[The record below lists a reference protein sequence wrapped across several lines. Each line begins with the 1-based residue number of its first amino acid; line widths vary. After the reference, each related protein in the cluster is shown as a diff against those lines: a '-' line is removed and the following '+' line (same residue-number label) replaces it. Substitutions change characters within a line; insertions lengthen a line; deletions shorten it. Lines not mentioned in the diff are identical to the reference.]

1 MLSLREVLPVVHFS
15 AVNLQQLFQYFNFKS
30 ASSDLQKQVVGLCL
44 DSKTVQV
51 GSVFFAIKGHARDG
65 HDLISEALAKG
76 AIAVVCSDAEKVPK
90 DFEGP
95 ILQVQD
101 VRSMASLMAARF
113 YGFPSQRLKTVG
125 VTGTNGKTS
134 VTYLTE
140 YLLNQSGIPTAV
152 MGTID
157 HHLGEKK
164 WSTDLTTPDP
174 VSLQSRLKD
183 FKNSSAEAVIMEVSS
198 HALDQKRVE
207 GVDFDVAVFTNL
219 TRDHLD
225 YHKTMKQY
233 HEAKQRLFTD
243 LMWKSQKSP
252 TTAVINIDD
261 SFGRRTRVSEKAGI
275 FTYGQVDCDFQ
286 FKVQSFD
293 WMGTHFELKTL
304 EGNFELQIPLLGVH
318 NVYNTV
324 AALAVAS
331 AFGVKIEQLMPS
343 LQSFKGIPGR
353 LQKVP
358 VDNKQVFI
366 DYAHTPDAL
375 EKVLQMLCETRK
387 SIQKKSQIWCVFG
400 CGGDRDAGKRPL
412 MALAAEKYADQVI
425 VTSDNP
431 RTENPRQILEDIEK
445 GFSKTNYKK
454 IENRKEAIH
463 YALTNSAVGD
473 VILIAGKGHED
484 YQIIGT
490 EKTHFSDYEVVIE
503 GVKP

>member
-15 AVNLQQLFQYFNFKS
+15 SVNLQQLFQYFNFKS
-30 ASSDLQKQVVGLCL
+30 ENSDLQRQVAGLCL
-44 DSKTVQV
+44 DTKTVQA
-51 GSVFFAIKGHARDG
+51 GSVFFAIKGHVRDG

-90 DFEGP
+90 NFEGP

-113 YGFPSQRLKTVG
+113 YGFPSQKLKTVG

-140 YLLNQSGIPTAV
+140 YLLNQSGISTAV

-164 WSTDLTTPDP
+164 WPTELTTPDP

-183 FKNSSAEAVIMEVSS
+183 FKNSFAEAVVMEVSS

-243 LMWKSQKSP
+243 LMWKSQKNP
-252 TTAVINIDD
+252 TTAIINIDD
-261 SFGRRTRVSEKAGI
+261 SFGRRIKVSEKSGI
-275 FTYGQVDCDFQ
+275 WTYGQSDCDFQ

-293 WMGTHFELKTL
+293 WLGTRFELRTL
-304 EGNFELQIPLLGVH
+304 DGTFELQIPLLGVH

-324 AALAVAS
+324 AALAVAC
-331 AFGVKIEQLMPS
+331 ALNVKIDQLSPC
-343 LQSFKGIPGR
+343 LQSFPGIPGR

-358 VDNKQVFI
+358 VENKQVFI

-375 EKVLQMLCETRK
+375 EKVLQMLFETRK
-387 SIQKKSQIWCVFG
+387 SIQSNSKIWCVFG

-412 MALAAEKYADQVI
+412 MAKVAEMYSDQVI

-431 RTENPRQILEDIEK
+431 RTESPQKILRDIES
-445 GFSKTNYKK
+445 GFSKTNYNK
-454 IENRKEAIH
+454 IENRKEAILH
-463 YALTNSAVGD
+463 SLQKSDRDD

-503 GVKP
+503 GMKS

>member
-1 MLSLREVLPVVHFS
+1 
-15 AVNLQQLFQYFNFKS
+15 
-30 ASSDLQKQVVGLCL
+30 
-44 DSKTVQV
+44 
-51 GSVFFAIKGHARDG
+51 
-65 HDLISEALAKG
+65 
-76 AIAVVCSDAEKVPK
+76 
-90 DFEGP
+90 
-95 ILQVQD
+95 
-101 VRSMASLMAARF
+101 
-113 YGFPSQRLKTVG
+113 
-125 VTGTNGKTS
+125 
-134 VTYLTE
+134 
-140 YLLNQSGIPTAV
+140 
-152 MGTID
+152 
-157 HHLGEKK
+157 
-164 WSTDLTTPDP
+164 
-174 VSLQSRLKD
+174 
-183 FKNSSAEAVIMEVSS
+183 
-198 HALDQKRVE
+198 
-207 GVDFDVAVFTNL
+207 
-219 TRDHLD
+219 
-225 YHKTMKQY
+225 MKHY

-252 TTAVINIDD
+252 TTAIINIDD

-275 FTYGQVDCDFQ
+275 LTYGQTDCDFQ
-286 FKVQSFD
+286 FKVQNFD
-293 WMGTHFELKTL
+293 WMGTRFELKTI
-304 EGNFELQIPLLGVH
+304 EENFEIQIPLLGVH

-331 AFGVKIEQLMPS
+331 ALGVKIEPLIPI

-358 VDNKQVFI
+358 VQDKQVFI

-375 EKVLQMLCETRK
+375 EKVLQMLHQTRK

-412 MALAAEKYADQVI
+412 MAMAAEKYSDQVI

-431 RTENPRQILEDIEK
+431 RTENPGQILNDIEK
-445 GFSKTNYKK
+445 GFSKAKYKK

-463 YALTNSAVGD
+463 YALQNSAIDD

>member
-1 MLSLREVLPVVHFS
+1 MLFRS
-15 AVNLQQLFQYFNFKS
+15 
-30 ASSDLQKQVVGLCL
+30 
-44 DSKTVQV
+44 
-51 GSVFFAIKGHARDG
+51 
-65 HDLISEALAKG
+65 
-76 AIAVVCSDAEKVPK
+76 
-90 DFEGP
+90 
-95 ILQVQD
+95 LQVQD

-113 YGFPSQRLKTVG
+113 YGFPSQKLKTIG

-157 HHLGEKK
+157 HHLGQKK
-164 WSTDLTTPDP
+164 WPTDLTTPDP
-174 VSLQSRLKD
+174 VSLQSRLRD
-183 FKNSSAEAVIMEVSS
+183 FKNSSAEAVVMEVSS

-252 TTAVINIDD
+252 TTAIINMDD
-261 SFGRRTRVSEKAGI
+261 SFGRRTKVSEKALVW
-275 FTYGQVDCDFQ
+275 TYGQSDCDFQ
-286 FKVQSFD
+286 FKVKNFD
-293 WMGTHFELKTL
+293 WMGTRFELKTL
-304 EGNFELQIPLLGVH
+304 EENFVLQIPLLGVH

-324 AALAVAS
+324 AALAVTCAL
-331 AFGVKIEQLMPS
+331 GVKLEHLIPS

-358 VDNKQVFI
+358 VENKQIFI
-366 DYAHTPDAL
+366 DYAHTSDAL
-375 EKVLQMLCETRK
+375 EKVLQMLWDTRK
-387 SIQKKSQIWCVFG
+387 SIQSKSKIWCVFG
-400 CGGDRDAGKRPL
+400 CGGDRDSGKRPL
-412 MALAAEKYADQVI
+412 MAKAAERYSDQVI

-431 RTENPRQILEDIEK
+431 RTENPGQILNDIEM

-463 YALTNSAVGD
+463 YALKNSAIDD

-490 EKTHFSDYEVVIE
+490 EKSHFSDYEVVIE
-503 GVKP
+503 GVKS